1 MVHLPDAPLSNALE
15 AFVPVGEAQPG
26 TVASALACEIHEHM
40 VPPFVVEALDRLYG
54 SMFASW
60 RHLQLCEADSPTP
73 HSWVAWRHGEVA
85 AALLFRIEPT
95 RVLVLT
101 EMMAIDASLVDAFCR
116 SVYARYP
123 QAGVVVLN
131 AVDVI
136 GWQRNEATRNACA
149 VRAAPDVQA
158 VQSVRWPSQS
168 YAFSEDYVIEL
179 PDSVDAYRAMLGK
192 STRKTING
200 YGNRVVRELP
210 GLQWECRD
218 AQSMSRQ
225 EQRALVRTLQRYK
238 RDSMQERGKQAA
250 IDRRDTARLL
260 VLARECGLYG
270 IARVNG
276 RVVAGSLAC
285 RFGDH
290 YVMLLSAADPSL
302 ARLRLGFLAC
312 YWAVCDC
319 IRHQARACH
328 LLWGRYDYKLQLL
341 GQLRVLRRV
350 QLYRS
355 RLTMLGQPVA
365 VMRMM
370 WQALLHRGR
379 QSALKYSREVIK
391 VINKFLQ
398 RKE

>member
-1 MVHLPDAPLSNALE
+1 MVHLPDAPLSHALE
-15 AFVPVGEAQPG
+15 AFVPVGEVRPDEMRLDEV
-26 TVASALACEIHEHM
+26 TSALSCEIHEHA
-40 VPPFVVEALDRLYG
+40 VPSFVVEALDRLYG

-60 RHLQLCEADSPTP
+60 RHVQLCEADSPVP
-73 HSWVAWRHGEVA
+73 HSWVAWRHGEVV
-85 AALLFRIEPT
+85 AALLFRIEPA

-116 SVYARYP
+116 SVYGRYP
-123 QAGVVVLN
+123 QAGVIVLN

-136 GWQRNEATRNACA
+136 AWEQRR
-149 VRAAPDVQA
+149 
-158 VQSVRWPSQS
+158 SGRWPSQS

-179 PDSVDAYRAMLGK
+179 PDSVDAYHAMLGK
-192 STRKTING
+192 STRKTIRG
-200 YGNRVVRELP
+200 YGNRVARELP

-218 AQSMSRQ
+218 ARSMSQQ

-260 VLARECGLYG
+260 VLARECGLFG
-270 IARVNG
+270 IARVDG

-290 YVMLLSAADPSL
+290 YVMLLSAADPAL

-319 IRHQARACH
+319 ISHQARACH
-328 LLWGRYDYKLQLL
+328 LLWGRYDYKAQLL

-355 RLTMLGQPVA
+355 RLTMLGLPA
-365 VMRMM
+365 SVMRMV
-370 WQALLHRGR
+370 WQAMLHRGR
-379 QSALKYSREVIK
+379 QSVLKYFREVIK
-391 VINKFLQ
+391 MINKFLQ
-398 RKE
+398 RNE